1 MIAKI
6 YMNSALGS
14 HLYFV
19 LGLMTKG
26 RRSKT
31 DFEFH
36 CTTDD
41 IENQHKRKIRAKG
54 CDFNPERPKD
64 KVEQASKDDVG
75 SGL

>member
-1 MIAKI
+1 
-6 YMNSALGS
+6 
-14 HLYFV
+14 
-19 LGLMTKG
+19 MTKG

-64 KVEQASKDDVG
+64 EVEKASKDEVG
-75 SGL
+75 PGL